1 MSDLTVHLAET
12 VVQQDVG
19 GTGCRRR
26 RIRSDDAVECEC
38 RHDRV
43 VLKPAQHAD
52 GAAEFGIVIVKPRG
66 ILGGEFRVGLASPRR
81 AVGHEQS
88 ALIVDRPEI
97 GGRPLD
103 NLQAIPLELEIGND
117 LRIQQAH
124 RV

>member
-1 MSDLTVHLAET
+1 MPPPAF
-12 VVQQDVG
+12 G
-19 GTGCRRR
+19 GVRVM
-26 RIRSDDAVECEC
+26 RS
-38 RHDRV
+38 
-43 VLKPAQHAD
+43 AQHAD

-103 NLQAIPLELEIGND
+103 DLQAMPREFEIGND
-117 LRIQQAH
+117 LRI
-124 RV
+124 